1 MQSLHAFGTGWPK
14 GAKCARLRKFVRAG
28 SQVQHYIKGSFC
40 TWWTYQGK
48 CPRKFISFAD
58 VCAATFWLGNIGN
71 QSSAKAAVTCRICVD
86 VLAVAMWA
94 SANSRGYDNR
104 LFSACQHQVRLPG
117 LAPIPCIPVQPAWA
131 VLAEEN
137 VLLWL
142 FQRFMRTMLLQYNPY
157 KWHQSIN
164 KYLCHPLLKCIEPFE
179 TTSKVQN
186 Q

>member
-1 MQSLHAFGTGWPK
+1 MVDIWREMPSQIHLVCWCLCGNILTWKHRKPK
-14 GAKCARLRKFVRAG
+14 QR
-28 SQVQHYIKGSFC
+28 KGSSHM
-40 TWWTYQGK
+40 QN
-48 CPRKFISFAD
+48 
-58 VCAATFWLGNIGN
+58 L
-71 QSSAKAAVTCRICVD
+71 CRCFSI
-86 VLAVAMWA
+86 AMWA
-94 SANSRGYDNR
+94 SATSRGYDNR

-157 KWHQSIN
+157 KWHQFIN
-164 KYLCHPLLKCIEPFE
+164 KYLCYPLLKCIESFE